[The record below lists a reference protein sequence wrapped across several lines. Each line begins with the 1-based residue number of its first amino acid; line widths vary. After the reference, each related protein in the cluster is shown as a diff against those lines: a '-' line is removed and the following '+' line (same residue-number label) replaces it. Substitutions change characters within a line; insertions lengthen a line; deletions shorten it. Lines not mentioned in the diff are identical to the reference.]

1 MNLVEYTY
9 QKLLLIIIK
18 LEYVPGNNMLSSQKM
33 IYLFGIWTKRDNFM
47 PIFMT

>member
-18 LEYVPGNNMLSSQKM
+18 LEYVPGNNMLSSQKLK
-33 IYLFGIWTKRDNFM
+33 INERD
-47 PIFMT
+47 TS